1 MRTAT
6 TDTRCTSC
14 GIIAEY
20 YDADGLCSICAAE
33 NHGRHAPNGNGN
45 VPAGVVI
52 LGNTHT
58 PDKEATELQRRALD
72 AILTYGGVRPA
83 ARELSKKLGV
93 KMNHGV
99 IALAAKGKDIP
110 QARRALGLPPRPVPV
125 YPCPDCGKVHKQE
138 KQCKPKP
145 GPAGM
150 RRLALWVT
158 EEQFDIIRAAWDSH
172 PDGRVA
178 WNLEKSGYDRT
189 TATN

>member
-1 MRTAT
+1 MVGKTEQAAMRTILTCSA
-6 TDTRCTSC
+6 C
-14 GIIAEY
+14 GLQDVPYVDAE
-20 YDADGLCSICAAE
+20 GRCSICSPGIDE
-33 NHGRHAPNGNGN
+33 RHGLNYAQAM
-45 VPAGVVI
+45 PAQVVI
-52 LGNTHT
+52 VGNTHT

-72 AILTYGGVRPA
+72 AISTYGGVRPA

-125 YPCPDCGKVHKQE
+125 YPCPECGQVHKRLKDCTQ
-138 KQCKPKP
+138 KPTP
-145 GPAGM
+145 PGM

-172 PDGRVA
+172 PEGRVA
-178 WNLEKSGYDRT
+178 WNMEK
-189 TATN
+189 ATE